1 MWTCTCAQ
9 DAGVRDGTMKRLRR
23 LLKYRIE
30 LRSTSPYAVAAE
42 TSASA
47 TLKGDD
53 RIRTDASIVNGLRW
67 QLKPR
72 RKSAD

>member
-9 DAGVRDGTMKRLRR
+9 DAGVRDGMMKRLRR

-30 LRSTSPYAVAAE
+30 LRSTSPFAVAVAPE

-47 TLKGDD
+47 TLKGAD
-53 RIRTDASIVNGLRW
+53 RIRTDAIFRQVLSMDYGGN
-67 QLKPR
+67 
-72 RKSAD
+72 